1 MRHDHL
7 DEHASRDAVRLRT
20 EFARRAE
27 HELARPRSDE
37 IVTDRH
43 LDALPAPV
51 ARYVRRSGAVGR
63 PTISNF
69 RASIHG
75 RIRSGP
81 SDRWMVFSGE
91 QVNTCVGVAS
101 RLFFIRA
108 SMRGLPVD
116 VFHCFVDDAA
126 SMVVKPL
133 SLFTIVDA
141 SGPEMNRSETVT
153 ILNDICLMAPAALID
168 PAFGWRWVDDRTAE
182 VTFRRFEE
190 TVSAML
196 HFDDDDRLADFVSDD
211 RFRSSSSGA
220 TFTPQ
225 RWSTPVD
232 RYRSFG
238 GRRVMTFGEA
248 RWHAT
253 APEGEFAY
261 IEFVL
266 DQIAYNVDAL
276 GATSGV

>member
-1 MRHDHL
+1 M
-7 DEHASRDAVRLRT
+7 VVT
-20 EFARRAE
+20 EC
-27 HELARPRSDE
+27 
-37 IVTDRH
+37 H

-51 ARYVRRSGAVGR
+51 ARYVRSSGAVGL

-81 SDRWMVFSGE
+81 NDRWMVFTGE
-91 QVNTCVGVAS
+91 QVNTCLGTAS

-116 VFHCFVDDAA
+116 VLHCFVDDAA

-141 SGPEMNRSETVT
+141 RGPEMNRSETVT

-168 PAFGWRWVDDRTAE
+168 PAFTWRSVDDRTTE
-182 VTFRRFEE
+182 VTFRRFDE

-196 HFDDDDRLADFVSDD
+196 HFDDDDRLVDFVSDD
-211 RFRSSSSGA
+211 RFRSSSNGA
-220 TFTPQ
+220 TFTQQ
-225 RWSTPVD
+225 RWSTPVE

-248 RWHAT
+248 RWHAA

-261 IEFVL
+261 LEFEL
-266 DQIAYNVDAL
+266 DQIEYDVDAL
-276 GATSGV
+276 GAASGV